1 MVVGGAAA
9 ISLGQS
15 RGMVVLGGP
24 VDLAFDVQPDPGA
37 ELASSC
43 VTADVAFGDS
53 PVPEG
58 RVRVSPLPELPGRSP
73 AVRLQVVGAV
83 NEPVISVRLSAGCQG
98 KITRTYT
105 FLPDPPLAHVQG
117 RLVSI
122 EQLALAPAI
131 TAGEGGTGPS
141 DGRPAAARRRTPVST
156 PPAEPSVASTPA
168 LSRPQAPSPVARTA
182 PPRPPRVVARKTPE
196 REERQAKAP
205 APPAPVP
212 ERSRLVMEPLDVLAE
227 PAGALRPSADMGAVP
242 AQVPASQRQEAAAAW
257 KALNAPPE
265 AALRDEERVRALEGE
280 MAALRAKSTAER
292 TSVVELQKR
301 LELIESQRFS
311 AGLVYAL
318 MGLLAVALALLAWV
332 WTRARRD
339 SRVAIQAWRDSVALS
354 AEHAEAHGYASQHL
368 VPHPHD
374 TWAPED
380 SAPFTADATRSAEA
394 LVEAQVP
401 EVVQPV
407 PEAQAPSPAPVAAVA
422 SPPEAV
428 AAAQIVNPEELF
440 DIQQQAEFFVS
451 VGEHDQAV
459 DVLKKHIAA
468 HRETSPSAYLE
479 LLRLYH
485 TLGRSDDFAQ
495 LRAQFCSHFNAQVPE
510 FSAFSRQGRTLEHY
524 VDALAAIEAQWS
536 AASVQGLLEK
546 YLFVRNGRSEA
557 PAFDL
562 AAYDDL
568 LLLLAIAQTTPA
580 SLRGAPPPRA
590 RTTPLAPPGGDLLA
604 PAAMMPTALA
614 PTTATTSNSTP
625 IPPSREVVTS
635 EKSAAP
641 APTPAAAELPLDSV
655 SAGLEFDFGQSFAA
669 KPPVMSPPPAPFE
682 AHELDLDLSDPPHLT
697 ISDLPP
703 VPVTAPPSAGQPV
716 GFGMA
721 NDQVEVR
728 LELEQRKPE
737 PKL

>member
-1 MVVGGAAA
+1 
-9 ISLGQS
+9 
-15 RGMVVLGGP
+15 
-24 VDLAFDVQPDPGA
+24 
-37 ELASSC
+37 
-43 VTADVAFGDS
+43 
-53 PVPEG
+53 
-58 RVRVSPLPELPGRSP
+58 
-73 AVRLQVVGAV
+73 
-83 NEPVISVRLSAGCQG
+83 
-98 KITRTYT
+98 
-105 FLPDPPLAHVQG
+105 
-117 RLVSI
+117 
-122 EQLALAPAI
+122 
-131 TAGEGGTGPS
+131 
-141 DGRPAAARRRTPVST
+141 
-156 PPAEPSVASTPA
+156 
-168 LSRPQAPSPVARTA
+168 
-182 PPRPPRVVARKTPE
+182 
-196 REERQAKAP
+196 
-205 APPAPVP
+205 
-212 ERSRLVMEPLDVLAE
+212 
-227 PAGALRPSADMGAVP
+227 
-242 AQVPASQRQEAAAAW
+242 
-257 KALNAPPE
+257 
-265 AALRDEERVRALEGE
+265 

-318 MGLLAVALALLAWV
+318 AGLLALALAMLAWV

-380 SAPFTADATRSAEA
+380 SAPFTADAARTAEA
-394 LVEAQVP
+394 AVDAPVPTAAPLAP
-401 EVVQPV
+401 EVP
-407 PEAQAPSPAPVAAVA
+407 PPGPAPVTVVA
-422 SPPEAV
+422 SPADG
-428 AAAQIVNPEELF
+428 AAAAPHIVNPEELF

-590 RTTPLAPPGGDLLA
+590 RTTPLAPQGGEASA
-604 PAAMMPTALA
+604 PAAVSA
-614 PTTATTSNSTP
+614 PSTATASSSGHLP
-625 IPPSREVVTS
+625 APQGGGASGGRA
-635 EKSAAP
+635 AAP
-641 APTPAAAELPLDSV
+641 APMPAAAELPLDSV
-655 SAGLEFDFGQSFAA
+655 AAGLEFDFGQSFAA
-669 KPPVMSPPPAPFE
+669 KPPAMSPPPAPFE

-697 ISDLPP
+697 LSDLPP
-703 VPVTAPPSAGQPV
+703 VPVTAPPIAGQPV